1 VSPPRHQ
8 DILAR
13 ARGLF
18 RGGRPPA
25 APARPAS
32 EIAFSIVQDGQRR
45 DVTVRELALGT
56 KLASDALLQL
66 LVEKGVLTPD
76 EVRERIK
83 RISSETWRP
92 GDPPAAG
99 KSQ

>member
-1 VSPPRHQ
+1 MVKRVA
-8 DILAR
+8 DR
-13 ARGLF
+13 WRRLF
-18 RGGRPPA
+18 GGVPA
-25 APARPAS
+25 AVAPAPPS
-32 EIAFSIVQDGQRR
+32 GELAFSIVQDGQRR

>member
-1 VSPPRHQ
+1 M
-8 DILAR
+8 A
-13 ARGLF
+13 GLW
-18 RGGRPPA
+18 RRLLGRGRPPA
-25 APARPAS
+25 APAQPAG

-76 EVRERIK
+76 EVRERIL

-92 GDPPAAG
+92 GEPPAEAAPE
-99 KSQ
+99 